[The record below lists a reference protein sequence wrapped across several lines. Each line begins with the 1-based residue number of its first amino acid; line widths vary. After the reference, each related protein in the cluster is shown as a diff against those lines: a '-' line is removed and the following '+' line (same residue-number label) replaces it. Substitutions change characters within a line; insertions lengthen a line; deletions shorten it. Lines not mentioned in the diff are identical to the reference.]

1 MLNKG
6 MLLVAAENKNYL
18 DDAHVI
24 ISCAQ
29 NEDAVG
35 YGLKGF
41 GAINRIPYWS
51 SANIKQMWLTEFA
64 SYTNSSLI
72 LTFMYSGANL
82 SALWSSSMTIS
93 INNRIKCTASLK
105 MYNQLIIYGKATGVS
120 IQDFLG
126 QDIGVSFD
134 PAPTHY
140 R

>member
-6 MLLVAAENKNYL
+6 MLLVATENKNPL
-18 DDAHVI
+18 EGAHVI

-29 NEDAVG
+29 KGDAIG
-35 YGLKGF
+35 YSLQSF

-51 SANIKQMWLTEFA
+51 SASIKQMWLMEFA
-64 SYTNSSLI
+64 SYTNSAVTLK
-72 LTFMYSGANL
+72 FMYSASNL

-93 INNRIKCTASLK
+93 INNRIKCTATLK
-105 MYNQLIIYGKATGVS
+105 MFNQLIIYGKATGVS

-126 QDIGVSFD
+126 QDIGISFD